1 MQPKSCDP
9 SFPLTGLSL
18 SLSLIQLHQLHVHSN
33 NQSATADAC
42 HLVYGTQNMASS
54 NRDALVVNF
63 AVDVTERLA
72 TVARG
77 VGSDDKLFGP
87 ALAAA
92 LWLVNQHL
100 KEQKQSDSVL
110 GTQARLLKL
119 LSNLE
124 RICKVWNTAGRHDL
138 RLIVRILSRR
148 QAQTRPEQR
157 VVSISP
163 IDTLGCIYFAKTT
176 ARTLLTAYA
185 SWPHAA
191 ALKGERSNKTYCG
204 SLRPSSNP
212 SLLQTKRQIPR
223 QRLKSG

>member
-1 MQPKSCDP
+1 
-9 SFPLTGLSL
+9 
-18 SLSLIQLHQLHVHSN
+18 
-33 NQSATADAC
+33 
-42 HLVYGTQNMASS
+42 MASS
-54 NRDALVVNF
+54 NTIINF

-124 RICKVWNTAGRHDL
+124 RICKVCMNQ
-138 RLIVRILSRR
+138 RR
-148 QAQTRPEQR
+148 QARCKPN
-157 VVSISP
+157 
-163 IDTLGCIYFAKTT
+163 
-176 ARTLLTAYA
+176 
-185 SWPHAA
+185 
-191 ALKGERSNKTYCG
+191 RSG
-204 SLRPSSNP
+204 P
-212 SLLQTKRQIPR
+212 
-223 QRLKSG
+223 